1 MAEYIEKGAIYNKI
15 AELEEL
21 ARNRYLDTPSNSPV
35 FARYMAQMQERT
47 ALKFLIA
54 DFPAADVVPVA
65 HGKPVTKIRTVT
77 LTDYHEEPGHFAEDG
92 ANLYRKKMTHADIPY
107 DHCPVCGATL
117 CSRWHNYCG
126 KCGAKM
132 DGGADNE

>member
-1 MAEYIEKGAIYNKI
+1 MNEYMKKSDVIAYIRKEAEEAQSAFEELGGESGII
-15 AELEEL
+15 AEAFEDLANELE
-21 ARNRYLDTPSNSPV
+21 
-35 FARYMAQMQERT
+35 
-47 ALKFLIA
+47 
-54 DFPAADVVPVA
+54 DFPTADVAPVI

-77 LTDYHEEPGHFAEDG
+77 LTDYHEEIGILSGDR

-126 KCGAKM
+126 KCGAQM
-132 DGGADNE
+132 DGAE